1 MSPTPTTRARIALR
15 LADVWTRRANAF
27 SHVFA
32 DDTLGE
38 ADGVLEVGDG
48 PLAGVPVAIKDL
60 FDVQGHPTTGC
71 CAAIAAEPA
80 ERDAI
85 LVQRLRAAGAIVIG
99 KTNMH
104 ELAAGVTNL
113 ESACGPTRN
122 PLDLSRM
129 TGGSSG
135 GSAVAVAT
143 GAVPLSLVSDTGG
156 SARIPAAF
164 CGVWGLK
171 GTHGRLP
178 LDGMMPLAP
187 EMDCAGLIGD
197 SLASLEAGWWTLGGP
212 NDDVASRPDRIGVLR
227 GGRWERCHVE
237 IREVMRGAARHL
249 THIGTAVRD
258 VDGSELD
265 DVHHVWNRIA
275 WPAFAERYMDL
286 VDEAALGTGTAAVL
300 RWGLDHRDEH
310 AGALDRAGRI
320 RAWFADVFVEID
332 LLLTVTTPFVAPMLG
347 ATEIDLGDGTKMD
360 AHRGGPAWF
369 TTAANV
375 AGVPALSVPYVRS
388 DDGLPIGL
396 QLIAAPGREAAL
408 LAGGALLVPGGAERP
423 PLAEV

>member
-1 MSPTPTTRARIALR
+1 MRARIALQ

-27 SHVFA
+27 SHIFA
-32 DDTLGE
+32 HETLAA
-38 ADGVLEVGDG
+38 ADGADEVDDG

-71 CAAIAAEPA
+71 CAAIPAEPA

-85 LVQRLRAAGAIVIG
+85 LVQRLRAAGAVVIG

-135 GSAVAVAT
+135 GSAAAVAT

-178 LDGMMPLAP
+178 LNGMMALAP
-187 EMDCAGLIGD
+187 EMDCAGLIGH
-197 SLASLEAGWWTLGGP
+197 SLEALEAGWGALGAP
-212 NDDVASRPDRIGVLR
+212 IDAASRPERIGVLR
-227 GGRWERCHVE
+227 GGRWERCHGE
-237 IREVMRGAARHL
+237 IREVVHGAVRHL
-249 THIGTAVRD
+249 TNNGTEVRD

-275 WPAFAERYMDL
+275 WPAFAERYADL
-286 VDEAALGTGTAAVL
+286 VDEAALGTSTAAVL
-300 RWGLDHRDEH
+300 RWGLDHRHER
-310 AGALDRAGRI
+310 ARALDRAERV
-320 RAWFADVFVEID
+320 RAWFADVFAEVD

-347 ATEIDLGDGTKMD
+347 ATGIDLGDGTKMD

-375 AGVPALSVPYVRS
+375 AGVPALSVPFGRS

-396 QLIAAPGREAAL
+396 QLIAAPDREAAL

-423 PLAEV
+423 PLPEA

>member
-1 MSPTPTTRARIALR
+1 MSPAPATRARIALR

-27 SHVFA
+27 SRVLG
-32 DDTLGE
+32 DDTLPE
-38 ADGVLEVGDG
+38 ADGVGEVGDG
-48 PLAGVPVAIKDL
+48 PLAGMPVAIKDL

-178 LDGMMPLAP
+178 LGGMMPLAP

-197 SLASLEAGWWTLGGP
+197 SLASLDAGWGALGGP
-212 NDDVASRPDRIGVLR
+212 IDAASRPERVGVLR

-237 IREVMRGAARHL
+237 IREIVRDAARHL
-249 THIGTAVRD
+249 ASTGAEVRD

-275 WPAFAERYMDL
+275 WPAFAERYADL
-286 VDEAALGTGTAAVL
+286 VEAAALGTSTAAVL
-300 RWGLDHRDEH
+300 RWGLDHRDDR
-310 AGALDRAGRI
+310 ADALDRAERI
-320 RAWFADVFVEID
+320 RTWFADVFAEVD

-347 ATEIDLGDGTKMD
+347 ATEIDLGDGTRMD

-375 AGVPALSVPYVRS
+375 AGMPALSVPYVRS

-396 QLIAAPGREAAL
+396 QLIAAPEREAAL
-408 LAGGALLVPGGAERP
+408 LAGGALLVRDGAQRP
-423 PLAEV
+423 PLPEA

>member
-1 MSPTPTTRARIALR
+1 MVSPAPAMRARIALQ

-32 DDTLGE
+32 ETPEE
-38 ADGVLEVGDG
+38 ADGVDGVDDG
-48 PLAGVPVAIKDL
+48 PMAGMPIAIKDL
-60 FDVQGHPTTGC
+60 FDVRGHPTTGC
-71 CAAIAAEPA
+71 CAAIAEEPA
-80 ERDAI
+80 QRDAI
-85 LVQRLRAAGAIVIG
+85 LVQRLRAAGAVVIG

-135 GSAVAVAT
+135 GSAVAVASE
-143 GAVPLSLVSDTGG
+143 AVPLSLVSDTGG

-178 LDGMMPLAP
+178 LVGMMPLAP

-197 SLASLEAGWWTLGGP
+197 SLDVLETGWVALGGP
-212 NDDVASRPDRIGVLR
+212 IMAASSPERIGVLR

-237 IREVMRGAARHL
+237 IREAVHAAVRHL
-249 THIGTAVRD
+249 TNNGTEVPD
-258 VDGSELD
+258 IDGSELD

-275 WPAFAERYMDL
+275 WPAFAERYSDL
-286 VDEAALGTGTAAVL
+286 VGEASLGTSTAAVL
-300 RWGLDHRDEH
+300 RWGVDHHDERDE
-310 AGALDRAGRI
+310 ALARAERI
-320 RAWFADVFVEID
+320 RAWFADVFAEVD
-332 LLLTVTTPFVAPMLG
+332 LLLTVTTPFVAPTLD
-347 ATEIDLGDGTKMD
+347 ATELDLGDGTTVD

-375 AGVPALSVPYVRS
+375 AGVPALSVPFARS

-396 QLIAAPGREAAL
+396 QLIAAPDREAAL
-408 LAGGALLVPGGAERP
+408 LAGGALLVSDDAERP
-423 PLAEV
+423 PLPEP